1 MKKGSPVQDLHDM
14 VWAIL
19 NDFKSHGIR
28 LCGLAASRRRQAG
41 RADAASRCFGAEGA
55 EAMAMDLDDWGLA
68 DMSLPLSLGP
78 PFQCVLFASGG
89 LHRADRWFSRLAQ
102 DGAAGTDAFAFDW
115 GVLGRCW
122 ICPPPSLAMS
132 VLKKAVKDTTGMV
145 CLPVWRAASFW
156 HLVVSDGAHING
168 VLARE
173 DILSDTFCGYPTFDL
188 LFLELCTASNSPW
201 TSLKGQGRCLGDC
214 CL

>member
-1 MKKGSPVQDLHDM
+1 MVLIFFNRNRPPPPLRFRHKPVVHFTDSQVVETVMKKGSPVQDLHDM

-68 DMSLPLSLGP
+68 DMSLPLSLSP
-78 PFQCVLFASGG
+78 PLQWDLLANRG
-89 LHRADRWFSRLAQ
+89 LHRADLWFSKLAQ

-122 ICPPPSLAMS
+122 ICPPPSMAIPALFRYFSAR
-132 VLKKAVKDTTGMV
+132 KD
-145 CLPVWRAASFW
+145 LR
-156 HLVVSDGAHING
+156 HLC
-168 VLARE
+168 E
-173 DILSDTFCGYPTFDL
+173 C
-188 LFLELCTASNSPW
+188 
-201 TSLKGQGRCLGDC
+201 
-214 CL
+214 